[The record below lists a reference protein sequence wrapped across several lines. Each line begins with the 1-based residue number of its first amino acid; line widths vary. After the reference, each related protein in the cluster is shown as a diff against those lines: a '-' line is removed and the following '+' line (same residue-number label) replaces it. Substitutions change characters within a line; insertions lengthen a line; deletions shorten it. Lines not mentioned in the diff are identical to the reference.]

1 MSDLIIQNPVSI
13 IGAARRIWPLGR
25 GSYGWRSAARWTGA
39 ALLPLCAW
47 ICVLAVY
54 ALLCVLPILWIPWG
68 IYTLRRRHFVYDARR
83 YGKPIDEYTR

>member
-1 MSDLIIQNPVSI
+1 MSDLIVQNPVSI

-25 GSYGWRSAARWTGA
+25 GSHGWRAALRRTAA
-39 ALLPLCAW
+39 ALLLLVSW
-47 ICVLAVY
+47 VLVLAVY
-54 ALLCVLPILWIPWG
+54 LLLCVIPVLWIGWG